1 MGQQN
6 EAKQLRH
13 FGLMV
18 GGIFAAIGV
27 WPALWSGRPLRPWAL
42 VLAVAL
48 MVPAIMMPRLL
59 RQAYRGWMAVGELLG
74 WINTRILLGLLFFAV
89 VTPMGIVMRW
99 LGRDPMQRAFDPRA
113 ETYRIPKPSRLGT
126 HMTRQF

>member
-1 MGQQN
+1 MRPQD
-6 EAKQLRH
+6 ETKQLRH

-48 MVPAIMMPRLL
+48 MVPAVVNPRLL
-59 RQAYRGWMAVGELLG
+59 RHVYRAWMAAGELLG

-89 VTPMGIVMRW
+89 ITPMGIVMRW
-99 LGRDPMQRAFDPRA
+99 LGRDPMQRAFDRRA
-113 ETYRIPKPSRLGT
+113 ETYRIPKPSRAGT
-126 HMTRQF
+126 HMTRAF